1 MKKAQYRKYK
11 EVYQVDLSI
20 IKKVIKDC
28 DSKLVEINNEII
40 KKNKK
45 GGNAKKLI
53 TEDDK
58 LFIYLDI
65 NNTDE

>member
-1 MKKAQYRKYK
+1 MMKKAQYRKYK

-28 DSKLVEINNEII
+28 DSKLIEINDEIT

-45 GGNAKKLI
+45 GGSKKILD
-53 TEDDK
+53 ENDK
-58 LFIYLDI
+58 IFIYLE
-65 NNTDE
+65 TE

>member
-20 IKKVIKDC
+20 IKRAIKDC
-28 DSKLVEINNEII
+28 DSKLVEINNEIM

-53 TEDDK
+53 SDDDK
-58 LFIYLDI
+58 IFLYMDV
-65 NNTDE
+65 NNDE